1 MPPGKHPGGTSV
13 LTEIWPSCPIY
24 AILNT
29 ERGLRSWESPDGGYF
44 SSSETSSAIEAT
56 SQTFWE
62 LTLAVPD
69 SMTVERS
76 DSYALAYEDDAR
88 DRWFVLFAKLPSGP
102 AALQTLEGYAA
113 ALLQGEA
120 VEEVDLTAAEDTPPA
135 SSGVATHSVSSRFT
149 SDGTY
154 GQMTVNT
161 FQDSNWVYAIVLVS
175 APSVEPPENIFD
187 AICLTAR
194 VDRD

>member
-1 MPPGKHPGGTSV
+1 MYPRRSHRQ
-13 LTEIWPSCPIY
+13 
-24 AILNT
+24 
-29 ERGLRSWESPDGGYF
+29 RGLGRGQSIQLFKRLRTVGSLSSPSHDRTPGPEWSWESPDGGYF

-161 FQDSNWVYAIVLVS
+161 FQDSNWVYT
-175 APSVEPPENIFD
+175 
-187 AICLTAR
+187 CLLYTSR
-194 VDRD
+194 CV